1 MRSEQID
8 KQTVS
13 ETQCNEE
20 QVLEALSLS
29 LALLKTEA
37 AVVKYDPEKM
47 TRLSDWQELARINEQ
62 KSLTAREEEY

>member
-37 AVVKYDPEKM
+37 AVVKYDPEEM